1 MREKDCLLCPFR
13 SLFSR
18 EIDDA
23 QKKLIPVRRQVQYLY
38 FEVGWRK
45 RRIVRELGCSQHFV
59 IRWTRSMEQ
68 DPGLDRRGWPNG
80 QRRRWSAQT
89 ERRIKELHAALQ
101 KDPQEFFSGAT
112 AIQHC
117 WRLQYP
123 SEKPPPLRTIGRIM
137 KALGLV
143 VQNKKVRRKGAA
155 RYLCYPEKT
164 LYGGCLG
171 QRVMEVD
178 FIERRY
184 LKGSGQP
191 LQFIGFSAKGEPR
204 LRYFQRL
211 EDLTGRTVK
220 AACVQFFERFETPQV
235 LKLDNAPVFVG
246 SGSGRRTVS
255 EAVIFLLK
263 RKITPVFSVPKRP
276 FTQASIEGNNS
287 VFSRFFWNRR
297 TFESVADVDRQLGWF
312 NDSSLRYT
320 DYQRPTRPRSRKKFL
335 PQVYYLRQVQESE
348 HRPGSGSIFVAN
360 EEVFL
365 PAPYINFFVL
375 AQWNLKTE
383 HLTVSIEQN
392 QTLQTLTQID
402 FPINPRTKKR
412 LKRGGA
418 RLFGI

>member
-13 SLFSR
+13 SLFDR
-18 EIDDA
+18 EKDDA
-23 QKKLIPVRRQVQYLY
+23 QKKLIQVRRQVQYLY
-38 FEVGWRK
+38 FQVGYSK
-45 RRIVRELGCSQHFV
+45 RRIVRDLGCSKHFV

-68 DPGLDRRGWPNG
+68 DPGLDHRGWSRG

-89 ERRIKELHAALQ
+89 ERRIKELHTALQ
-101 KDPQEFFSGAT
+101 NDPQEFFSGAT
-112 AIQHC
+112 AIQHR
-117 WRLQYP
+117 WRLKYP
-123 SEKPPPLRTIGRIM
+123 SEKPPPLRTIGQIM
-137 KALGLV
+137 KDLGLT

-164 LYGGCLG
+164 LYGGWLG
-171 QRVMEVD
+171 ERVMEVD

-184 LKGSGQP
+184 LKGSSQP
-191 LQFIGFSAKGEPR
+191 IQFVGFSAKSAPR

-211 EDLTGRTVK
+211 EDLTGRTVT
-220 AACVQFFERFETPQV
+220 AACAQFFKRFETPQV
-235 LKLDNAPVFVG
+235 FKIDNAPVFVG

-263 RKITPVFSVPKRP
+263 RKISPVFSVPKRP

-320 DYQRPTRPRSRKKFL
+320 DYQRPKTSRSGKKFI
-335 PQVYYLRQVQESE
+335 PQVYFLRQVQESE
-348 HRPGSGSIFVAN
+348 NRPGSGSIFVAN

-365 PAPYINFFVL
+365 PATYINFFVL
-375 AQWNLKTE
+375 AQWNLRSE
-383 HLTVSIEQN
+383 QLAVFIEQN
-392 QTLQTLTQID
+392 ETLQTLTQIP

-412 LKRGGA
+412 LKKGGA
-418 RLFGI
+418 RLFCL